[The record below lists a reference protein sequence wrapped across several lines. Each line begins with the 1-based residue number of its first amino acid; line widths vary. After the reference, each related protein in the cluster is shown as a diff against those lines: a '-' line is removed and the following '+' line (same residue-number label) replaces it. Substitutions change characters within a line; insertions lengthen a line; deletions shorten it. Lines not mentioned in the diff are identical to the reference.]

1 MTPLS
6 NLLPFELKQDEH
18 LLWSYAA
25 ENKAVSGGKRKSLWP
40 LAILLLLLGAMG
52 RAAEWLDISD
62 EFSFLARMCIYLGM
76 LVILVIKLERNNGRY
91 EVYALSNQRAY
102 IIELSTRK
110 KHTPVVLSFAVHPQ
124 MVYRTLRRANGHT
137 DYYLGSEPMGKEPM
151 PRGFINLPPEHDP
164 ASIFAQLGVL
174 IPAEGETLEPR
185 LIQRPKIKYSV
196 SWRKILLTCILA
208 AGLWLHIGYINM
220 YFAGQETTATV
231 VDYEKDAEHDEDP
244 ENTMYFPVVV
254 FTTASGDVCKGT
266 CIQGASGAPRYE
278 IGAQIPLIYD
288 PVRPEYPM
296 INEESLISTPA
307 IIALVLLW
315 LLLSLGK
322 EMRERR
328 RLLQAPCI
336 LLEIN

>member
-1 MTPLS
+1 MKPLS
-6 NLLPFELKQDEH
+6 NPLPFEFQQDEQ
-18 LLWSYAA
+18 LLWSHAA
-25 ENKAVSGGKRKSLWP
+25 ENKAATGRKRKSLWP

-124 MVYRTLRRANGHT
+124 MVYRTLRRVNGHM

-164 ASIFAQLGVL
+164 ASILEQLGVL
-174 IPAEGETLEPR
+174 LPAEGETLEP
-185 LIQRPKIKYSV
+185 LHIQRPKIKYSI
-196 SWRKILLTCILA
+196 SWRKILISCLLVL
-208 AGLWLHIGYINM
+208 GLLLHSGYIYM

-231 VDYEKDAEHDEDP
+231 VDYEKDAGQDVDP
-244 ENTMYFPVVV
+244 EYTMFYPVVI
-254 FTTASGDVCKGT
+254 FNTAGGDVCKST
-266 CIQGASGAPRYE
+266 CIQGASGAPEYE

-288 PVRPEYPM
+288 PVNPEYAM
-296 INEESLISTPA
+296 VNEDSLISTPA
-307 IIALVLLW
+307 IMALALLW
-315 LLLSLGK
+315 LLLSLRK
-322 EMRERR
+322 ERR
-328 RLLQAPCI
+328 ELRSMLQSPYI